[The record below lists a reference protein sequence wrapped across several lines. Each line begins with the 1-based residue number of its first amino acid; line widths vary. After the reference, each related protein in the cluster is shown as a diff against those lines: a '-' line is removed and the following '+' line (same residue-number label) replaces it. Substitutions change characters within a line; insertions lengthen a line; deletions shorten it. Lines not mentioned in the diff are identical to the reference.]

1 MARSKIPVVDNSLTP
16 DEQEFIAGGA
26 SDNKASN
33 GAPEKQEKTI
43 ALNMEVPVRLKNE
56 MKAYKEYGGFKRI
69 GDLQE
74 AVWEFYKEHHQSKFQ
89 EIQHSW
95 NIETKD

>member
-1 MARSKIPVVDNSLTP
+1 MARSRIPVVDNSLTT

-89 EIQHSW
+89 EIQNSW
-95 NIETKD
+95 ILETKD

>member
-1 MARSKIPVVDNSLTP
+1 MSRTKIPVLDNSLTP
-16 DEQEFIAGGA
+16 DEQEFIAGGS
-26 SDNKASN
+26 SDNKGSN

-43 ALNMEVPVRLKNE
+43 ALNMVVPVRLKNE

-74 AVWEFYKEHHQSKFQ
+74 AVWEFYKEHHQSMFQ
-89 EIQHSW
+89 EIQISW
-95 NIETKD
+95 NLETKD

>member
-1 MARSKIPVVDNSLTP
+1 
-16 DEQEFIAGGA
+16 
-26 SDNKASN
+26 
-33 GAPEKQEKTI
+33 
-43 ALNMEVPVRLKNE
+43 MEVPVRLKNE

-89 EIQHSW
+89 EIQNSW
-95 NIETKD
+95 NLETKD

>member
-16 DEQEFIAGGA
+16 DEQEFIAGGT
-26 SDNKASN
+26 SDNNASN
-33 GAPEKQEKTI
+33 GAPERKEKTI

-56 MKAYKEYGGFKRI
+56 MKAYKEYGEFKRI

-74 AVWEFYKEHHQSKFQ
+74 AVWEFYKEHNQSLFQ
-89 EIQHSW
+89 DIQNSW
-95 NIETKD
+95 NLEIKE

>member
-26 SDNKASN
+26 SDNKVSN
-33 GAPEKQEKTI
+33 GAPEKKEITI

-56 MKAYKEYGGFKRI
+56 MKAYKEYGGYKRI

-74 AVWEFYKEHHQSKFQ
+74 AVWGFFKEHHQSMFQ
-89 EIQHSW
+89 EIQNSW
-95 NIETKD
+95 NLETKD

>member
-16 DEQEFIAGGA
+16 DEQEFIAGGT
-26 SDNKASN
+26 SEDTPSS
-33 GAPEKQEKTI
+33 GEPEKKEKTI

-74 AVWEFYKEHHQSKFQ
+74 AVWEFYKEHHQSTFQ
-89 EIQHSW
+89 EIQNSW
-95 NIETKD
+95 NRETKD

>member
-1 MARSKIPVVDNSLTP
+1 MSRTKIPVLDNSLTP

-43 ALNMEVPVRLKNE
+43 ALNMVVPVRLKNE

-74 AVWEFYKEHHQSKFQ
+74 AVWGFFKEHHQSMFQ
-89 EIQHSW
+89 EIQNSW
-95 NIETKD
+95 NLETKD

>member
-1 MARSKIPVVDNSLTP
+1 MARSKIPVVDNSLTS
-16 DEQEFIAGGA
+16 DEQAFIAGGT
-26 SDNKASN
+26 SDINATN
-33 GAPEKQEKTI
+33 GAPEKQENTI
-43 ALNMEVPVRLKNE
+43 ALNMVVPVRLKNE

-89 EIQHSW
+89 EIQNSW
-95 NIETKD
+95 NLETKD

>member
-1 MARSKIPVVDNSLTP
+1 MSRTKIPVLDNSLTP

-43 ALNMEVPVRLKNE
+43 ALNRVVPVRLKNE
-56 MKAYKEYGGFKRI
+56 MKAYKEYGGFKPDWGFTRSGVGI
-69 GDLQE
+69 L
-74 AVWEFYKEHHQSKFQ
+74 
-89 EIQHSW
+89 
-95 NIETKD
+95 

>member
-1 MARSKIPVVDNSLTP
+1 MARSKIPVVGNSLTP

-26 SDNKASN
+26 SDNKTSN
-33 GAPEKQEKTI
+33 AAPEIKEKTI

-95 NIETKD
+95 NLETKD

>member
-74 AVWEFYKEHHQSKFQ
+74 AVWGFFKEHHQSMFQ
-89 EIQHSW
+89 EIQNSL
-95 NIETKD
+95 NLESKD

>member
-1 MARSKIPVVDNSLTP
+1 MARSRIPVVDNSLTP

-33 GAPEKQEKTI
+33 GVPEKKEKTI

-56 MKAYKEYGGFKRI
+56 MKAYKEYGGYQARLAIYKKRC
-69 GDLQE
+69 GDSTRNTINL
-74 AVWEFYKEHHQSKFQ
+74 FQ
-89 EIQHSW
+89 EIQNSW
-95 NIETKD
+95 NLETKD

>member
-33 GAPEKQEKTI
+33 GVPEKKEKTI
-43 ALNMEVPVRLKNE
+43 ALNMEVPVRLKERNE
-56 MKAYKEYGGFKRI
+56 SLQRI
-69 GDLQE
+69 RR
-74 AVWEFYKEHHQSKFQ
+74 
-89 EIQHSW
+89 IQADWRSTRSGVG
-95 NIETKD
+95 IL